1 VRIAALR
8 VQGLSG
14 MPAAREAPPAARSS
28 DRADVL
34 LVERVGAGGHAG
46 LLTHLFAA
54 ALRGRDRAVD
64 EDGGFA
70 TAHQR
75 AVQLG
80 LLDLGRDLLAGIFH
94 GARVSLAIGGIAT
107 AAALGAGVL
116 VGALAGYYGG
126 LMDDLLMR
134 ATDAFQ
140 TIPPF
145 VFVIVVVVIARPS
158 VASIIMAI
166 ALVSWPAMARLVRAE
181 FIALRHREFVQA
193 CRAVGMGDW
202 RIIFR
207 QILPNAAAPIIVTTS
222 IMVATAILTESALAF
237 LGLGDAN
244 VMSWGSMIG
253 AGREMLRTEWYLTA
267 IPGIAIL
274 LTVLALNLIGEG
286 LNDAL
291 NPKLRDL

>member
-1 VRIAALR
+1 MASDGLRRFARGFFRRWTTPIGLGILMLVIGMALSAPY
-8 VQGLSG
+8 VF
-14 MPAAREAPPAARSS
+14 REDPFAMVTRPMQWPGENREFILGS
-28 DRADVL
+28 DM
-34 LVERVGAGGHAG
+34 
-46 LLTHLFAA
+46 
-54 ALRGRDRAVD
+54 
-64 EDGGFA
+64 
-70 TAHQR
+70 
-75 AVQLG
+75 
-80 LLDLGRDLLAGIFH
+80 LGRDLLAGIFH
-94 GARVSLAIGGIAT
+94 GARVSLAIGAAAT

-116 VGALAGYYGG
+116 IGALAGYYGG
-126 LMDDLLMR
+126 VIDDVLMR
-134 ATDAFQ
+134 VTEAFQ

-158 VASIIMAI
+158 IRSTILAI
-166 ALVSWPAMARLVRAE
+166 ALVSWPAVARLVRAE
-181 FIALRHREFVQA
+181 FIALRNREFVHG
-193 CRAVGMGDW
+193 CRALGMGDV

-207 QILPNAAAPIIVTTS
+207 QILPNAVAPIIVTAS

-267 IPGIAIL
+267 IPGLAIL

-291 NPKLRDL
+291 NPKLRDQ

>member
-1 VRIAALR
+1 MTIAA
-8 VQGLSG
+8 
-14 MPAAREAPPAARSS
+14 ARRFARSYC
-28 DRADVL
+28 RRWPAPVGLGVFL
-34 LVERVGAGGHAG
+34 LVLAMAVSAPYAFPEDPFSMVTRPLQWPGESGAHP
-46 LLTHLFAA
+46 
-54 ALRGRDRAVD
+54 
-64 EDGGFA
+64 
-70 TAHQR
+70 
-75 AVQLG
+75 LG
-80 LLDLGRDLLAGIFH
+80 SDMLGRDILAGIFH
-94 GARVSLAIGGIAT
+94 GARVSLAIGGTAT

-116 VGALAGYYGG
+116 IGALAGYYGG

-134 ATDAFQ
+134 ATEAFQ

-158 VASIIMAI
+158 IRSIILAI
-166 ALVSWPAMARLVRAE
+166 ALVSWPAVARLVRAE
-181 FIALRHREFVQA
+181 FIALRHREFVQG
-193 CRAVGMGDW
+193 CRALGMGDG

-207 QILPNAAAPIIVTTS
+207 QILPNALAPIIVTAS
-222 IMVATAILTESALAF
+222 IMVATAILTESSLAF

-274 LTVLALNLIGEG
+274 LTVLALNLVGEG

-291 NPKLRDL
+291 NPKLRDR

>member
-1 VRIAALR
+1 MTRVPRLQRFVRAFFR
-8 VQGLSG
+8 
-14 MPAAREAPPAARSS
+14 RWTAP
-28 DRADVL
+28 
-34 LVERVGAGGHAG
+34 
-46 LLTHLFAA
+46 
-54 ALRGRDRAVD
+54 
-64 EDGGFA
+64 
-70 TAHQR
+70 
-75 AVQLG
+75 LG
-80 LLDLGRDLLAGIFH
+80 LLILLLVLAMALSAPYVFPEDPFAMVTRPLQWPGQNRAYLLGSDMLGRDILAGIFH

-126 LMDDLLMR
+126 VMDDLLMR

-158 VASIIMAI
+158 VVSIIMAI

-193 CRAVGMGDW
+193 CRAVGMSDW

-207 QILPNAAAPIIVTTS
+207 QILPNAVAPIIVTAS

>member
-1 VRIAALR
+1 MTRAPRLQRFVRAFFR
-8 VQGLSG
+8 
-14 MPAAREAPPAARSS
+14 RWTAP
-28 DRADVL
+28 
-34 LVERVGAGGHAG
+34 
-46 LLTHLFAA
+46 
-54 ALRGRDRAVD
+54 
-64 EDGGFA
+64 
-70 TAHQR
+70 
-75 AVQLG
+75 LG
-80 LLDLGRDLLAGIFH
+80 LLILLLVLAMALSAPYVFPEDPFAMVTRPLQWPGQNRAYLLGSDMLGRDILAGIFH

-126 LMDDLLMR
+126 VMDDLLMR

-158 VASIIMAI
+158 VVSIIMAI

-193 CRAVGMGDW
+193 CRAVGMSDW

-207 QILPNAAAPIIVTTS
+207 QILPNAVAPIIVTAS